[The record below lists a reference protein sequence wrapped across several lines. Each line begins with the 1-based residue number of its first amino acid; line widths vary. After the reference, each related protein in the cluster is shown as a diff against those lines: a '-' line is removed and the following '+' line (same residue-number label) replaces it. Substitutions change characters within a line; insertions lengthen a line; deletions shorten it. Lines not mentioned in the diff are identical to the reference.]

1 MKKSEIEV
9 PVRFAARYSDTL
21 SDDKFGRWGIVAYA
35 GKFHNGPFHN
45 GRVASWEIAW
55 IKKLNDMETGL
66 FTGKFIVHPSFP
78 YHGLFL
84 AESIEQAKKEIEK
97 EFTWFVKM
105 SLVLPLVQPRNKTL
119 HKANVSESYFAC
131 DVCGCHPS
139 VIIRTA
145 FGAFCEL
152 HAKYVR

>member
-21 SDDKFGRWGIVAYA
+21 SDDEFGRWGIVAYA
-35 GKFHNGPFHN
+35 GKFLNGPFHN

-55 IKKLNDMETGL
+55 IKKLNDIETGL

-84 AESIEQAKKEIEK
+84 VESIEQAKKEIEK

-119 HKANVSESYFAC
+119 HKANVSVQLPDSFRNF
-131 DVCGCHPS
+131 
-139 VIIRTA
+139 IRTHH
-145 FGAFCEL
+145 L
-152 HAKYVR
+152 SAKWEQWLKDTEGN